1 MIRHQRMCGP
11 EVFIEAQKALCNRA
25 AGGCCHLSPKALF
38 WAHISVQSGCR
49 GLLPLVTKSIALG
62 PHVRAIGLP
71 GVPATCHETLLLVY
85 RMYKMGNAKCMHF
98 WCGAAEPQSIRIGTN
113 FECGRRGGGGGGRGG
128 GRA

>member
-1 MIRHQRMCGP
+1 MIRHKRMCGP

-49 GLLPLVTKSIALG
+49 GLLPLVTKSIVLG

-71 GVPATCHETLLLVY
+71 GVAATCHKKHWFRPTFPCHRAAGDGVVLLSPLVT
-85 RMYKMGNAKCMHF
+85 KSIALGPHF
-98 WCGAAEPQSIRIGTN
+98 RAIGLPGVVL
-113 FECGRRGGGGGGRGG
+113 CC
-128 GRA
+128 